1 MRTDRIKQRLNV
13 NTSKLSLN
21 DDTFMKVNLENT
33 SRLLPY
39 DEINRTVNLGDR
51 FDLERKRSSFY
62 RIIGSINSTA
72 TNALFNL
79 TDSQNGNLYT
89 WSVFNTIDFLDT
101 SYPRDNDLL
110 DKTDLNYAKAIQQ
123 LLLERD
129 GWFGYFDPDITKSA
143 LCEFFDMEPKRQR
156 FSFVNDTNPYHGV
169 FDGINFVKNWELTIT
184 YPKTMDKTHY
194 LVNSN
199 INGNPVNGLLIVDVK
214 QVIVSNRSMLAF
226 GVPCKHNL
234 KVGDT
239 IILTGTTAAYD
250 GEWVVSRTGLENGTM
265 KDNYFILDIQT
276 VVPIGPNTRMIRVS
290 AGFNSEYYF
299 RIFKKIK
306 TRIAD
311 VIETDDYETYKLGF
325 SENIY
330 SDPLSQFVFNE
341 DIDVGG
347 LTDNLGRPL
356 SELYLTAIKTDSNAL
371 FTNVSS
377 GIDSPYIENLNDS
390 NTTAEA
396 YLLNVP
402 IINKIH
408 NGGTLPFPSHIAL
421 ENSVTIN
428 DNNSV
433 VGNDYYYGDLVE
445 YNINTLKEVVLAD
458 VNHRFNTRDRQST
471 PPVLNAISLV
481 TNSGVTTNTTAITL
495 GPRQEGYFYKAHH
508 LIRIRQFSEYIETG
522 VLGLDEIPNYSTN
535 MGDGRYNW
543 RDLLDIGFNETDNNA
558 LDYPFTNGSHHMY
571 QNFMFH
577 IRRQDPFNLW
587 NLFHTDY
594 PADPIGQ
601 SITNKFNVNTTDND
615 C

>member
-1 MRTDRIKQRLNV
+1 MKTDRIKQRLNV
-13 NTSKLSLN
+13 NTSKLSVN
-21 DDTFMKVNLENT
+21 DNTFLKVNLENT

-51 FDLERKRSSFY
+51 FDLERKRSSYY

-79 TDSQNGNLYT
+79 NDSQNNDLYT

-110 DKTDLNYAKAIQQ
+110 DKTDLNYSKAIQQ
-123 LLLERD
+123 LLLEKD

-143 LCEFFDMEPKRQR
+143 FCNFIDMEPKRQR
-156 FSFVNDTNPYHGV
+156 FSFVNDIEPYHGI
-169 FDGINFVKNWELTIT
+169 FNGMTFVKNWELTIT
-184 YPKTMDKTHY
+184 YPKQMDKTHY
-194 LVNSN
+194 LVN
-199 INGNPVNGLLIVDVK
+199 GGLLIVDIK
-214 QVIVSNRSMLAF
+214 QVIVSNRSMMAF

-234 KVGDT
+234 RVGDT
-239 IILTGTTAAYD
+239 VILTGTTAPYN
-250 GEWVVSRTGLENGTM
+250 GEWVVSRTGLEDGTM

-276 VVPIGPNTRMIRVS
+276 QVPIGPNTRMIRVS
-290 AGFNSEYYF
+290 AGFKSEYYF

-330 SDPLSQFVFNE
+330 TDPLSQFVFNE
-341 DIDVGG
+341 DIDVEG

-356 SELYLTAIKTDSNAL
+356 SELYLTAIKTSSNGL

-377 GIDSPYIENLNDS
+377 GINSPYIENLNNS
-390 NTTAEA
+390 NTSNWGH
-396 YLLNVP
+396 LINVP

-408 NGGTLPFPSHIAL
+408 NGGNLPFPSHTPL
-421 ENSVTIN
+421 EKNITIN
-428 DNNSV
+428 NNNNV
-433 VGNDYYYGDLVE
+433 VGNDFYYGDVVE
-445 YNINTLKEVVLAD
+445 YNKNTLKEVVLAE
-458 VNHRFNTRDRQST
+458 VNHRFNTTNRQST
-471 PPVLNAISLV
+471 PIINSV
-481 TNSGVTTNTTAITL
+481 TSASGTTPLTL
-495 GPRQEGYFYKAHH
+495 GPRQEGYFYKANH
-508 LIRIRQFSEYIETG
+508 LIKIREFSDYIETG
-522 VLGLDEIPNYSTN
+522 VLGLDEIPNYATD

-543 RDLLDIGFNETDNNA
+543 RDFLDIGFNETDNKA
-558 LDYPFTNGSHHMY
+558 LDYPFTNGSHYIY
-571 QNFMFH
+571 QNFQFQ

-587 NLFHTDY
+587 NLFYTKY
-594 PADPIGQ
+594 PSDPIGQ

>member
-21 DDTFMKVNLENT
+21 EDTFMKVNLENT

-79 TDSQNGNLYT
+79 NDTQNGDLYT

-101 SYPRDNDLL
+101 SYPRDNNLL
-110 DKTDLNYAKAIQQ
+110 DKTDLNYSKAVRE

-143 LCEFFDMEPKRQR
+143 LCGFIDMEPKRER
-156 FSFVNDTNPYHGV
+156 FSFVNDVNPYHSNFNGV
-169 FDGINFVKNWELTIT
+169 NFVKNWELTIT
-184 YPKTMDKTHY
+184 YPKQMDKTHY

-199 INGNPVNGLLIVDVK
+199 GVNGLLIVDVK
-214 QVIVSNRSMLAF
+214 QVIVSNRSMMAF

-239 IILTGTTAAYD
+239 VILTGTTAAYD
-250 GEWVVSRTGLENGTM
+250 GQWVVSRTGLEDGTM

-311 VIETDDYETYKLGF
+311 TIETDDYETYKLGF

-330 SDPLSQFVFNE
+330 TDPLSQFVFNE
-341 DIDVGG
+341 DIDVAD

-356 SELYLTAIKTDSNAL
+356 SELYLTVIKTDSNGL

-377 GIDSPYIENLNDS
+377 GIDSPYIETLNNS
-390 NTTAEA
+390 NTSNGGH
-396 YLLNVP
+396 LINVP

-408 NGGTLPFPSHIAL
+408 NGGNTPTSLPFPSHTAL
-421 ENSVTIN
+421 ENNVTIN
-428 DNNSV
+428 NNNSIG
-433 VGNDYYYGDLVE
+433 GNDYYYGDLVE
-445 YNINTLKEVVLAD
+445 YNKNTLKEVVLAE
-458 VNHRFNTRDRQST
+458 VNHRFNTRNRQAIL
-471 PPVLNAISLV
+471 PVFNAIVSEIS
-481 TNSGVTTNTTAITL
+481 NGGFNTTPIIL

-508 LIRIRQFSEYIETG
+508 LIKIRQFSDYIETG
-522 VLGLDEIPNYSTN
+522 VLGLDEIPKYAEN

-558 LDYPFTNGSHHMY
+558 LDYPFTNGSHYLY
-571 QNFMFH
+571 QNFPFNV
-577 IRRQDPFNLW
+577 RRQDPFNLW
-587 NLFHTDY
+587 NLFHTSY
-594 PADPIGQ
+594 PSDPIGQ
-601 SITNKFNVNTTDND
+601 SITTKFNVNSTDND

>member
-1 MRTDRIKQRLNV
+1 MKTDRIKQRLNV
-13 NTSKLSLN
+13 NTSKLSVN
-21 DDTFMKVNLENT
+21 DNTFLKVNLENT

-39 DEINRTVNLGDR
+39 DEINRTINLGDR
-51 FDLERKRSSFY
+51 FDLERKRSSYY

-79 TDSQNGNLYT
+79 NDSQNNDLYT

-110 DKTDLNYAKAIQQ
+110 DKTDLNYSKAIQQ
-123 LLLERD
+123 LLLEKD

-143 LCEFFDMEPKRQR
+143 FCNFIDMEPKRQR
-156 FSFVNDTNPYHGV
+156 FSFVNDIEPYHGI
-169 FDGINFVKNWELTIT
+169 FNGITFVKNWELTIT
-184 YPKTMDKTHY
+184 YPKQMDKTHY
-194 LVNSN
+194 LVN
-199 INGNPVNGLLIVDVK
+199 GGLLIVDIK
-214 QVIVSNRSMLAF
+214 QVIVSNRSMMAF

-234 KVGDT
+234 RVGDT
-239 IILTGTTAAYD
+239 VILTGTTAPYN
-250 GEWVVSRTGLENGTM
+250 GEWVVSRTGLEDGTM

-276 VVPIGPNTRMIRVS
+276 QVPIGPNTRMIRVS
-290 AGFNSEYYF
+290 AGFKSEYYF

-330 SDPLSQFVFNE
+330 TDPLSQFVFNE
-341 DIDVGG
+341 DIDVEG

-356 SELYLTAIKTDSNAL
+356 SELYLTTIKTSSNGL

-377 GIDSPYIENLNDS
+377 GINSPYIENLNNS
-390 NTTAEA
+390 NTSNWDH
-396 YLLNVP
+396 LLNVP

-408 NGGTLPFPSHIAL
+408 NGGNLPFPSHTPL
-421 ENSVTIN
+421 EKNVTIN
-428 DNNSV
+428 NNNNV
-433 VGNDYYYGDLVE
+433 VGNDFYYGDVVE
-445 YNINTLKEVVLAD
+445 YNKNTLKEVVLAE
-458 VNHRFNTRDRQST
+458 VNHRFNTTNRQSI
-471 PPVLNAISLV
+471 PPVINSV
-481 TNSGVTTNTTAITL
+481 TSALGTTPLTL
-495 GPRQEGYFYKAHH
+495 GPRQEGYFYKANH
-508 LIRIRQFSEYIETG
+508 LIKIREFSDYIETG
-522 VLGLDEIPNYSTN
+522 VLGLDEIPNYATD

-543 RDLLDIGFNETDNNA
+543 RDLLDIGFNETDNKA
-558 LDYPFTNGSHHMY
+558 LDYPFTNGSHYIY
-571 QNFMFH
+571 QNFPFQ

-587 NLFHTDY
+587 NLFYTTY
-594 PADPIGQ
+594 PSDPIGQ

>member
-1 MRTDRIKQRLNV
+1 MKTDRIKQRLNV
-13 NTSKLSLN
+13 NTSKLSVN
-21 DDTFMKVNLENT
+21 DNTFLKVNLENT

-39 DEINRTVNLGDR
+39 DEINRTINLGDR
-51 FDLERKRSSFY
+51 FDLERKRSSYY

-79 TDSQNGNLYT
+79 NDSQNNDLYT

-110 DKTDLNYAKAIQQ
+110 DKTDLNYSKAIQQ
-123 LLLERD
+123 LLLEKD

-143 LCEFFDMEPKRQR
+143 FCNFIDMEPKRQR
-156 FSFVNDTNPYHGV
+156 FSFVNDIEPYHGI
-169 FDGINFVKNWELTIT
+169 FNGITFVKNWELTIT
-184 YPKTMDKTHY
+184 YPKQMDKTHY
-194 LVNSN
+194 LVN
-199 INGNPVNGLLIVDVK
+199 GGLLIVDIK
-214 QVIVSNRSMLAF
+214 QVIVSNRSMMAF

-234 KVGDT
+234 RVGDT
-239 IILTGTTAAYD
+239 VILTGTTAPYN
-250 GEWVVSRTGLENGTM
+250 GEWVVSRTALEDGTM

-276 VVPIGPNTRMIRVS
+276 QVPIGPNTRMIRVS
-290 AGFNSEYYF
+290 AGFKSEYYF

-330 SDPLSQFVFNE
+330 TDPLSQFVFNE
-341 DIDVGG
+341 DIDVEG

-356 SELYLTAIKTDSNAL
+356 SELYLTTIKTSSNGL

-377 GIDSPYIENLNDS
+377 GINSPYIENLNNS
-390 NTTAEA
+390 NTSNWDH
-396 YLLNVP
+396 LLNVP

-408 NGGTLPFPSHIAL
+408 NGGNLPFPSHTPL
-421 ENSVTIN
+421 EKNVTIN
-428 DNNSV
+428 NNNNV
-433 VGNDYYYGDLVE
+433 VGNDFYYGDVVE
-445 YNINTLKEVVLAD
+445 YNKNTLKEVVLAE
-458 VNHRFNTRDRQST
+458 VNHRFNTTNRQSI
-471 PPVLNAISLV
+471 PPVINSV
-481 TNSGVTTNTTAITL
+481 TSALGTTPLTL
-495 GPRQEGYFYKAHH
+495 GPRQEGYFYKANH
-508 LIRIRQFSEYIETG
+508 LIKIREFSDYIETG
-522 VLGLDEIPNYSTN
+522 VLGLDEIPNYATD

-543 RDLLDIGFNETDNNA
+543 RDFLDIGFNETDNKA
-558 LDYPFTNGSHHMY
+558 LDYPFTNGSHYIY
-571 QNFMFH
+571 QNFPFQ

-587 NLFHTDY
+587 NLFYTTY
-594 PADPIGQ
+594 PSDPIGQ